1 MRPRHVLTGP
11 QNLMFEVDAAE
22 EAKHVAVYRYELTG
36 ELYDDDE
43 ILDFFYNDITEL
55 EQEQRD
61 ETTFKSWLEE
71 MIGWGRFCEE
81 ENEDAQGPT
90 SAATLLSET
99 YDASRDATA
108 KLRLGGTPTP
118 RSRVA
123 RMTKRPTPNGVGRSA
138 SQ

>member
-1 MRPRHVLTGP
+1 VQRSNVREYRGPTIALLVMRPRHVLTGP

-71 MIGWGRFCEE
+71 MISWGRFCEE
-81 ENEDAQGPT
+81 ENEDAQ
-90 SAATLLSET
+90 
-99 YDASRDATA
+99 
-108 KLRLGGTPTP
+108 
-118 RSRVA
+118 
-123 RMTKRPTPNGVGRSA
+123 
-138 SQ
+138 

>member
-1 MRPRHVLTGP
+1 
-11 QNLMFEVDAAE
+11 
-22 EAKHVAVYRYELTG
+22 
-36 ELYDDDE
+36 
-43 ILDFFYNDITEL
+43 
-55 EQEQRD
+55 
-61 ETTFKSWLEE
+61 
-71 MIGWGRFCEE
+71 MISWGRFCEE

>member
-1 MRPRHVLTGP
+1 MRDDPLADNGAAVERAAYRGPTIALLVMRPRHVLTGP

-61 ETTFKSWLEE
+61 EITFECS
-71 MIGWGRFCEE
+71 
-81 ENEDAQGPT
+81 
-90 SAATLLSET
+90 
-99 YDASRDATA
+99 
-108 KLRLGGTPTP
+108 
-118 RSRVA
+118 
-123 RMTKRPTPNGVGRSA
+123 KR
-138 SQ
+138 